1 MARTWKSPANRAALD
16 RFRAQRLARLVR
28 HAAARV
34 PYYRAR
40 FAAAGVR
47 PGSVRGLEDLPTLP
61 IIRRSEVQAQT
72 PRALCAAGMSDGGL
86 VFHDTG
92 GSTGEPLTVRRTW
105 LEERVLQVLRR
116 RAMLGVG
123 VWPSDR
129 RALIADF
136 WPQTAGPRPRQRPR
150 TLSLRDLA
158 GVFRDRAFDCHLEPE
173 PLHAALVNY
182 APDVLSGFPGTL
194 VRLALVDE
202 QARERLRPRL
212 VSCGGEILT
221 RQARDVIRKI
231 FGTPVFD
238 TYGANEFNLL
248 AWECAESG
256 LLHVC
261 DEGVIL
267 EILDARGRAVAPG
280 ERGEVVAT
288 ALHSFA
294 MPFVRYA
301 LGDLA
306 ERGPD
311 PCPCGCLLPT
321 IKVVQGR
328 QLDLFR
334 LPGGRWLHPYELI
347 DRIYVAGME
356 WVGQYQLIQEAED
369 RIRLL
374 VRPRSSIPPGG
385 LDRLAATV
393 RERCGAGVAASVET
407 VADIP
412 PGPNGKTRV
421 TYSRIT
427 GPVG

>member
-1 MARTWKSPANRAALD
+1 M
-16 RFRAQRLARLVR
+16 
-28 HAAARV
+28 
-34 PYYRAR
+34 
-40 FAAAGVR
+40 
-47 PGSVRGLEDLPTLP
+47 
-61 IIRRSEVQAQT
+61 
-72 PRALCAAGMSDGGL
+72 
-86 VFHDTG
+86 
-92 GSTGEPLTVRRTW
+92 
-105 LEERVLQVLRR
+105 
-116 RAMLGVG
+116 
-123 VWPSDR
+123 
-129 RALIADF
+129 
-136 WPQTAGPRPRQRPR
+136 
-150 TLSLRDLA
+150 A

-173 PLHAALVNY
+173 PLHAALVKY

-202 QARERLRPRL
+202 QARERLRPRGW
-212 VSCGGEILT
+212 SCGGEILT

-267 EILDARGRAVAPG
+267 EILDARGRSVATG

-347 DRIYVAGME
+347 DWIYVAGME

-374 VRPRSSIPPGG
+374 VRPRSEHSA
-385 LDRLAATV
+385 R
-393 RERCGAGVAASVET
+393 RS
-407 VADIP
+407 
-412 PGPNGKTRV
+412 
-421 TYSRIT
+421 
-427 GPVG
+427 